1 MLYIPPA
8 FKVDDLEKLHGHI
21 EATGLALLVT
31 VGDDGPLISHLPLF
45 LERDGSPFG
54 KLVGHLARANPQL
67 KRTRLDLPAVAVFQG
82 PDAYISPRW
91 YQAKREHGKV
101 VPTWNYMVVHARGK
115 LTLFEDRDRL
125 KAAVDRLTSIH
136 EARFGDPWATSDAP
150 PEYISAQLR
159 GIVGVELVID
169 ALEGKHKLGQ
179 NRSVADQQGVIDG
192 LLAGRRDTDADL
204 ADATRSALEHRAK

>member
-21 EATGLALLVT
+21 EAAGLALLIT
-31 VGDDGPLISHLPLF
+31 VGDDGPLISHLPLY
-45 LERDGSPFG
+45 LVRDGSPYG

-67 KRTRLDLPAVAVFQG
+67 KKSRLDLPAVAVFQG

-115 LTLFEDRDRL
+115 LTLFDDRDRL

-150 PEYISAQLR
+150 PEYISAQLK
-159 GIVGVELVID
+159 GIVGVEIAID

-192 LLAGRRDTDADL
+192 LSAGHRDADADL
-204 ADATRSALEHRAK
+204 ADATRIQLAHRVT

>member
-21 EATGLALLVT
+21 EATGLAMLVT
-31 VGDDGPLISHLPLF
+31 VGDDGPLISQLPLY
-45 LERDGSPFG
+45 LDRDGSPFG

-67 KRTRLDLPAVAVFQG
+67 KKSRLDVPAVAVFQG

-91 YQAKREHGKV
+91 YQAKREHGRV

-150 PEYISAQLR
+150 PEYISAQLK
-159 GIVGVELVID
+159 GIVGVEIVVD

-192 LLAGRRDTDADL
+192 LSACPRQADL
-204 ADATRSALEHRAK
+204 DIVAATENALAQKVT